1 MRRGERERSRS
12 RSRRERASPRGRR
25 EQGRHAVEQLS
36 SWWRNEDR
44 PASQAS
50 REKAQAPRSRGAS
63 PPEEKR
69 DAQDAPASKNGRQL
83 AKEAVAKEKEKAL
96 LKKQQR
102 EKEQQER
109 LAAKEREKALKHQ
122 ELSDD
127 IGNAGTLALAVASPS
142 RSAVD
147 ADRKVASLAQ
157 TQHEQAAEAASASAH
172 APAAAPVV
180 SAREGGA
187 AAQPAATSS
196 TDAARTSEQVDEA
209 SVRKLFQLLDRS
221 EKNVIS
227 KRDLLVALK
236 KHAPVRVLFGLPA
249 GSAGAEGD
257 DLQQR
262 INAIQDA
269 FEASSGLGELGEIFD
284 ELSRGGGGTGQSFA
298 WESFLAR
305 CQQETGRRRAAE
317 ALLLMPREHTVG
329 ACFEATY
336 EWKVVPEGAACE
348 AGLEYKMDMATG
360 KTLGRL
366 PRPKTMK

>member
-1 MRRGERERSRS
+1 MVASEEEFEAAMQRALAASAKDTAAQEHRGTAPTGSMV
-12 RSRRERASPRGRR
+12 SP
-25 EQGRHAVEQLS
+25 ENSNAAKK
-36 SWWRNEDR
+36 DT
-44 PASQAS
+44 
-50 REKAQAPRSRGAS
+50 
-63 PPEEKR
+63 
-69 DAQDAPASKNGRQL
+69 PASKNGRQL

-109 LAAKEREKALKHQ
+109 LAAKEREKAFKQQ

-142 RSAVD
+142 RSVVD

-157 TQHEQAAEAASASAH
+157 TQQEQAAEAASASAP
-172 APAAAPVV
+172 AAAAAPVV
-180 SAREGGA
+180 SAREGAA

-196 TDAARTSEQVDEA
+196 TDAARALEQVDEA
-209 SVRKLFQLLDRS
+209 SVRTLFQLLDRS
-221 EKNVIS
+221 DKNVIS

-257 DLQQR
+257 DLQAR

-305 CQQETGRRRAAE
+305 CQQEAGRRRAAE